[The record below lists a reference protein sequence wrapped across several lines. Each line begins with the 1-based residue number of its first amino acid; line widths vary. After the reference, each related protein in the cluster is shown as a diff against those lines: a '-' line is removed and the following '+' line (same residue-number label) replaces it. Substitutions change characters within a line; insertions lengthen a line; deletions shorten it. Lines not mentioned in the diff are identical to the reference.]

1 MRRVLIMALVGAAV
15 TTLPAVPAQA
25 ALTLV
30 GTFSGNQ
37 CTGGPITTCYANG
50 FTAMSGTLTQVG
62 AKGTPVPGSPGI
74 LGLDGTGTVTGFT
87 DSLSG
92 EILTYNYTGSEIAH
106 FIGIF
111 NGGSGLNCTECN
123 NTYELFYD
131 ANGITSGTID
141 LSLYFNNSGL
151 SHVDLF
157 DTGGVPEPATW
168 AMMLLGFGGIGMALR
183 RRREKSGQL
192 LQIA

>member
-1 MRRVLIMALVGAAV
+1 
-15 TTLPAVPAQA
+15 
-25 ALTLV
+25 V

-37 CTGGPITTCYANG
+37 CTGGPITTCYAAG

-62 AKGTPVPGSPGI
+62 AQGAPVPGSPGI
-74 LGLDGTGTVTGFT
+74 LGLDGTGSTTGFT

-106 FIGIF
+106 FFGIF

-123 NTYELFYD
+123 NTYQLFYNPD
-131 ANGITSGTID
+131 GFTSGTFD
-141 LSLYFNNSGL
+141 LSLYFNNPGI

-157 DTGGVPEPATW
+157 DSGSVPEPATW
-168 AMMLLGFGGIGMALR
+168 ALMLLGFGGIGMAMR
-183 RRREKSGQL
+183 RRRKEGL